1 MKQIRDRFT
10 IKQKGIS
17 MNLHQDMER
26 EQMRMAILKQEQI
39 FRQQVITMKMP
50 TELVVL
56 SNMHHRRMLLS
67 LRVNTT
73 KVTKVSHLTTPCTSP
88 DSGS

>member
-50 TELVVL
+50 T
-56 SNMHHRRMLLS
+56 
-67 LRVNTT
+67 
-73 KVTKVSHLTTPCTSP
+73 
-88 DSGS
+88 

>member
-17 MNLHQDMER
+17 MNLHQDTER

-50 TELVVL
+50 TELLVL

-67 LRVNTT
+67 LRFNTT
-73 KVTKVSHLTTPCTSP
+73 KVTKVSHLTTLCTCS